1 MVDLPG
7 DLAINFIIKELIR
20 IVEEQFSLKVKLIR
34 LESTDPRVSMRYIK
48 VIKQDLEN
56 FVMEGYKLEP
66 FIINIMAK
74 LAITMAEESEIAA
87 ISTMA
92 TASIG
97 FKLGFGS
104 KVNSNVAVSL
114 DFKSLME
121 FNSGPAASFNFEIT
135 HLICMTAP
143 ILIRLG

>member
-20 IVEEQFSLKVKLIR
+20 IVEEQFSFKVKLIR

-48 VIKQDLEN
+48 VIEN

-66 FIINIMAK
+66 FIVNIMAK

-97 FKLGFGS
+97 FNLGFGS
-104 KVNSNVAVSL
+104 KVNSNVAVNL

-143 ILIRLG
+143 ILICLG